1 MDIPFEVYCLGGG
14 ALLCALAFMVLLF
27 PRLSRVRRAV
37 GDDTAEIG
45 AGASESAAFP
55 PVSVIVTADN
65 DAWNLPVLLPQILGQ
80 DYPAPL
86 EVIVVDNGDGGPSE
100 TVVASLQSDFP
111 NLYLTY
117 APANS
122 RNLSRRKLAL
132 TLGVKAARYDHLLF
146 TGGNCR
152 IDSPLWLRAMARHF
166 AEGKEIVAGYS
177 SPAPASPEDSRAEN
191 RTEAFSR
198 VRGAIQWLAPAIGGH
213 LWRADG
219 NNLGYTR
226 RLFYENKGFQRSL
239 NLKYGDD
246 DIFVS
251 EIARPGNSA
260 VELSAE
266 SMVTELVPDSARAFR
281 QNKLHRDF
289 TARYLRPGSRMA
301 WSLMSWLWWG
311 WLALSAATSVA
322 ALPSL
327 LPLMAVAAVWIAL
340 WLIVGWQWRSAMA
353 ALGARPLFLTVVW
366 FVTIHPFITLAYRI
380 RGRRNRYNNFTWT
393 TEK

>member
-14 ALLCALAFMVLLF
+14 ALVCALAFMALLF
-27 PRLSRVRRAV
+27 PRLARVRRAV
-37 GDDTAEIG
+37 GADTSALEHT
-45 AGASESAAFP
+45 AGENSGFP

-122 RNLSRRKLAL
+122 RNLSRKKLAL
-132 TLGVKAARYDHLLF
+132 TLGVKAARYDHLIF
-146 TGGNCR
+146 TCGNCR

-177 SPAPASPEDSRAEN
+177 SPAPASPEDSRAES

-198 VRGAIQWLAPAIGGH
+198 VRGAVQWLAPAIGGC

-226 RLFYENKGFQRSL
+226 RLFYDNKGFQRSL

-251 EIARPGNSA
+251 EIARPDNST
-260 VELSAE
+260 VELSVE

-281 QNKLHRDF
+281 QHKLHRDF
-289 TARYLRPGSRMA
+289 TARYLRKGPRLVWG
-301 WSLMSWLWWG
+301 LMSWLWWG
-311 WLALSAATSVA
+311 WLGLSAAAAVA
-322 ALPSL
+322 GLPSL
-327 LPLMAVAAVWIAL
+327 VPLIGVAAVWIAL
-340 WLIVGWQWRSAMA
+340 WLTVGWQWRSAMA
-353 ALGARPLFLTVVW
+353 ALGARRLFLTVVW